1 MDVPTLSRSPSLRG
15 YLICGLGTAIW
26 STTAIF
32 IAYLNTRYGLPPLVL
47 AFWRDLFVVLGL
59 GAGLAVLRPAWL
71 RLPDLRRR
79 GPFFAAYGFT
89 LALFNAL
96 WTTSVALNGAA
107 VATVLV
113 YSSPAITAVLERYI
127 FGERLNRFRILAL
140 VLSLA
145 GCVLTSGAYDRAA
158 WRLNPLGIVVGLA
171 GGAAF
176 SAYSLFGRATQRQG
190 LPPWTV
196 TLYAF
201 AGATAFLALLQRP
214 ATLFWLGP
222 TLDGWTVLLLLALV
236 PTIGGY
242 GLYNVSLAY
251 LPAGVANL
259 IVTLE
264 PVMTGIM
271 AVLFLG
277 ERITTVQLL
286 GGALILSGVFLLR
299 AGEGRSG

>member
-1 MDVPTLSRSPSLRG
+1 MDVPLPSRSASLRG
-15 YLICGLGTAIW
+15 YLICGLATAIW

-32 IAYLNTRYGLPPLVL
+32 IADLNTRHGLPPLVL

-59 GAGLAVLRPAWL
+59 GAGLALIRPAWL

-79 GPFFAAYGFT
+79 WPFFAAYGLT
-89 LALFNAL
+89 LAIFNAL
-96 WTTSVALNGAA
+96 WTTSVTLNGAA
-107 VATVLV
+107 VATVLI
-113 YSSPAITAVLERYI
+113 YSSPAITTVLERYL

-140 VLSLA
+140 ALSLM
-145 GCVLTSGAYDRAA
+145 GCVLTSGAYAPST
-158 WRLNPLGIVVGLA
+158 WRLNPLGLVVGLA
-171 GGAAF
+171 SGAAF
-176 SAYSLFGRATQRQG
+176 SAYSLFGRATQREG
-190 LPPWTV
+190 LPPWTA

-201 AGATAFLALLQRP
+201 ASATAFLALLQRP
-214 ATLFWLGP
+214 ATLFWLGSA
-222 TLDGWTVLLLLALV
+222 LDGWAVLLLLALV

-264 PVMTGIM
+264 PVMTGIL
-271 AVLFLG
+271 AFLFLG
-277 ERITTVQLL
+277 ERMTVVQLL
-286 GGALILSGVFLLR
+286 GGAMILSGVFLLQ